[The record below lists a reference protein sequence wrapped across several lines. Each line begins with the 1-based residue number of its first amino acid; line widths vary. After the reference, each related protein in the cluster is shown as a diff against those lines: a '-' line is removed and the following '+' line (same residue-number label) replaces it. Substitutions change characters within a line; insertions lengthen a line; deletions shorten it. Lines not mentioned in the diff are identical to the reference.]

1 MLRVFYY
8 FWLFSNW
15 SSSGQ
20 PRVRLN
26 STPHLYQA
34 VEPRQPQL
42 STVKI
47 RCVKVETLTLAD
59 IGFRL
64 ASKQVDIAQTRK
76 SINLCEISF
85 PRPTD
90 SSGTTAKVAALF
102 GVDKHFLFSF
112 FPNPAK
118 LRAEIRLSEAAGA
131 VNHLTNLWQWVWVG
145 GGRRRGGW
153 KKKRDQMPTSLY
165 SDCSLLSEIIFSLQ
179 VIQRADDKANYNC
192 HLPSACVCICVCV
205 CDSTDAWGRW
215 AGQRVSLTISVCR
228 RRRAFIQKMPDISL
242 IRVFFPPPTTST
254 TPSALLLL
262 YTFGNVTFS
271 RQPVEKLD
279 LRDGGRRGEGV
290 REVWGGFHPPGK
302 VTLQPKVPIMWRE
315 YFSFNP
321 AQIYYN
327 LEIQQKSFW
336 TFGAGSTI

>member
-20 PRVRLN
+20 PWIRLN

-102 GVDKHFLFSF
+102 GVDKHFFCSF

-131 VNHLTNLWQWVWVG
+131 VNHLTNLWQWG
-145 GGRRRGGW
+145 GGGW
-153 KKKRDQMPTSLY
+153 KKKEGPNANITLQWLFAVVWDNLFSASY
-165 SDCSLLSEIIFSLQ
+165 S
-179 VIQRADDKANYNC
+179 A
-192 HLPSACVCICVCV
+192 
-205 CDSTDAWGRW
+205 GRW
-215 AGQRVSLTISVCR
+215 
-228 RRRAFIQKMPDISL
+228 
-242 IRVFFPPPTTST
+242 
-254 TPSALLLL
+254 
-262 YTFGNVTFS
+262 
-271 RQPVEKLD
+271 
-279 LRDGGRRGEGV
+279 
-290 REVWGGFHPPGK
+290 
-302 VTLQPKVPIMWRE
+302 
-315 YFSFNP
+315 
-321 AQIYYN
+321 
-327 LEIQQKSFW
+327 
-336 TFGAGSTI
+336 